1 MAKKNEPLEKHRGHG
16 EGSWEYHESIDKWRF
31 RTSVQTLDG
40 TIKRVSV
47 TAATKG
53 ECRELAKLKS
63 EQVVKGIGLN
73 LDTKNITVKEYL
85 SRWFTDYVDPCKKTS
100 TRRVY
105 NSVIKN
111 QLTETIGEIALKKLQ
126 RPAIQRHFNQLAE
139 SGLSTATM
147 DLVRTVLRAAL
158 KQACEDRIIEHNP
171 SVGIKLAPVENK
183 KRIAYSVAEVQSVL
197 KLVADNRYRIGF
209 HLLFGLAL
217 REGEML
223 GLKWNNVNIEKGRVQ
238 IVEQL
243 SRHKAATFDSPKSKA
258 SIRTLPLSAELV
270 AELKSWRIKQKEILL
285 KAGITW
291 TEEMTVLSN
300 EIGLPISHEV
310 FLVDYYKTVKAA
322 GLNTTGC
329 HDARHSRL
337 TQLALTGIDAR
348 TLTNFAGHSDVAFT
362 LKVYVSPSQEAAA
375 AAVNQIDKAIYQ
387 AK

>member
-1 MAKKNEPLEKHRGHG
+1 MAKKKEPLEKHRGHG
-16 EGSWEYHESIDKWRF
+16 EGSWEYNESTEKWRF
-31 RTSVQTLDG
+31 RTSVKTLDG

-53 ECRELAKLKS
+53 ECREMAKLKS
-63 EQVVKGIGLN
+63 ELVAKGIGLN
-73 LDTKNITVKEYL
+73 IDTKNIMVKAYL
-85 SRWFTDYVDPCKKTS
+85 DRWFKDYVESCKKIS
-100 TRRVY
+100 TRRAY
-105 NSVIKN
+105 KSVIKH
-111 QLTETIGEIALKKLQ
+111 QLTEGIGEITLQKLQ

-139 SGLSTATM
+139 SGLSTATL

-171 SVGIKLAPVENK
+171 SVGIKLAPIENK

-197 KLVADNRYRIGF
+197 KLVADNRYRVGF

-223 GLKWNNVNIEKGRVQ
+223 GLKWKNVDIEKGRVQ

-258 SIRTLPLSAELV
+258 SIRTLPLSVELV
-270 AELKSWRIKQKEILL
+270 AELKSWRTNQKEMLL
-285 KAGITW
+285 KAGIVW
-291 TEEMTVLSN
+291 TEEKTVLSN
-300 EIGLPISHEV
+300 EIGMPISHES
-310 FLVDYYKTVKAA
+310 FLVEYYKTVKAA
-322 GLNTTGC
+322 GLATTGC

-337 TQLALTGIDAR
+337 TQLASTGIDAR
-348 TLTNFAGHSDVAFT
+348 TLANFAGHSDVAFT
-362 LKVYVSPSQEAAA
+362 LRVYVSPSQEAAA
-375 AAVNQIDKAIYQ
+375 AAVSQIDKAVYQ